1 MICPYTILGELRFAA
16 PVPAKNWPY
25 VFDANKLPNACM
37 QSRKDVFGN
46 FSGTDNLNVK
56 TPVSE
61 DCLYLNVFA
70 PADIKEVVLTGCI
83 SLTARTLS
91 SIPY

>member
-1 MICPYTILGELRFAA
+1 M
-16 PVPAKNWPY
+16 PVKPWPY

-46 FSGTDNLNVK
+46 LSGTENLNVK

-61 DCLYLNVFA
+61 DFLYLNILA
-70 PADIKEVVLTGCI
+70 PADIKEVVLIGCI
-83 SLTARTLS
+83 SLTART
-91 SIPY
+91 